1 MSRFRDVLW
10 FLARNSKRMAVS
22 LAGAVLVLAGLVMMV
37 TPGPGLLLIIAGL
50 AVLATEF
57 AWAKSVLEKTKEKAS
72 QAKNRVT
79 RKRA

>member
-1 MSRFRDVLW
+1 MSHVRDVLR
-10 FLARNSKRMAVS
+10 FVARNSKRMAVTV
-22 LAGAVLVLAGLVMMV
+22 LGAVLLLAGLVMMV
-37 TPGPGLLLIIAGL
+37 TPGPGLLLIIAGF

-57 AWAKSVLEKTKEKAS
+57 AWAKSALDKTREKAV